1 MVKHI
6 QKAIKSK
13 LAVASPALQRRHLE
27 LEQQQSSA
35 GSLLRQIVLGGQDG
49 LVNVLGIILGMAA
62 GAGQTGLSGTVQT
75 GLVILAGLVAMVAE
89 SVSMAAVAYTS
100 ARASQDHYRA
110 QKEQEIREM
119 DEIPDVERKEIELIY
134 YKKGFR
140 GPALRHIVK
149 QITSDKGLWLDTMMR
164 EELGLYESEF
174 VDPLRE
180 AIVVGI
186 ASVIGSL
193 IPLIPF
199 FFMPVA
205 PAMLAAVGLSLVV
218 LFIGGGLKARLTT
231 GVWWK
236 SGLEMALIA
245 GTAAFLSYLVG
256 LALGA
261 QVGAVNI

>member
-13 LAVASPALQRRHLE
+13 LAVASPDLQRRHLE
-27 LEQQQSSA
+27 LEQQQSAA

-49 LVNVLGIILGMAA
+49 LVNVLGILLGIA
-62 GAGQTGLSGTVQT
+62 SGT
-75 GLVILAGLVAMVAE
+75 GNASLVILAGLAATVAE

-100 ARASQDHYRA
+100 SRASQDHYRA
-110 QKEQEIREM
+110 QKEQEMREM

-140 GPALRHIVK
+140 GQALRHIVQ
-149 QITSDKGLWLDTMMR
+149 QITSDKGLWLETMMR

-180 AIVVGI
+180 AIVVGV

-205 PAMLAAVGLSLVV
+205 PAMVASVAVSLAV
-218 LFIGGGLKARLTT
+218 LFIGGSLKARMTT

-236 SGLEMALIA
+236 SGLEMALIGGAA
-245 GTAAFLSYLVG
+245 GLLGYFVG
-256 LALGA
+256 LTLGVKTA
-261 QVGAVNI
+261 

>member
-6 QKAIKSK
+6 HKAIKKHLS
-13 LAVASPALQRRHLE
+13 AASPELQRRHLE

-49 LVNVLGIILGMAA
+49 LVNVLGILLGIAS
-62 GAGQTGLSGTVQT
+62 GTGQTH
-75 GLVILAGLVAMVAE
+75 LVILAGLAATVAE

-100 ARASQDHYRA
+100 SRASQDHYRA
-110 QKEQEIREM
+110 QKEQEMREM

-140 GPALRHIVK
+140 GKALQHIVK
-149 QITSDKGLWLDTMMR
+149 QITSDRELWLETMMR

-180 AIVVGI
+180 AIVVGV
-186 ASVIGSL
+186 AAVIGSL
-193 IPLIPF
+193 IPLVPF

-205 PAMLAAVGLSLVV
+205 PAMVVSVALSLAV
-218 LFIGGGLKARLTT
+218 LFIGGSLKARMTT
-231 GVWWK
+231 GIWWK
-236 SGLEMALIA
+236 SGLEMALIGGAA
-245 GTAAFLSYLVG
+245 GLLGYFVG

-261 QVGAVNI
+261 KAA